1 MEFWYF
7 KLGSYQEGKDAVEY
21 GNFKGQALERISMQ
35 SRFSFVFLPFPS
47 YKAQSEAAFLREQG
61 IRL

>member
-47 YKAQSEAAFLREQG
+47 YKAQSEAAFL
-61 IRL
+61 